1 MQVTDEILRDAIRS
15 LDAPLGYLQGLQ
27 RIGCITIEG
36 TGPKAHWNASY
47 LNSMNLNGLFTLYSM
62 LKQSKLPQDLID
74 RVEWRATSY
83 KPFVLPRMDGNA

>member
-47 LNSMNLNGLFTLYSM
+47 LNSLNTDALFKLYVS
-62 LKQSKLPQDLID
+62 LKQYKLPQDLID
-74 RVEWRATSY
+74 RVEWRASSFT
-83 KPFVLPRMDGNA
+83 PLVLPKMGNDA